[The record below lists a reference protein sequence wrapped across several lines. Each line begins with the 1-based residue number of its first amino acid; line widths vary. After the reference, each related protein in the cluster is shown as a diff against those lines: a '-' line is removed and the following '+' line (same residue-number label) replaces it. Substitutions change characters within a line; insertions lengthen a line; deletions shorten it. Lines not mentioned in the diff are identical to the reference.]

1 MEHRD
6 FVTEVRGI
14 KDVEGL
20 LDNCTI
26 LLDVQVRIFFCLGG
40 GYLTSLHIIILAMQS
55 TIQQLQ
61 NTLSDHMTPVS
72 SSGKESRDI
81 KFDFQGCL
89 VK

>member
-26 LLDVQVRIFFCLGG
+26 LLDVQVRI
-40 GYLTSLHIIILAMQS
+40 
-55 TIQQLQ
+55 
-61 NTLSDHMTPVS
+61 VS
-72 SSGKESRDI
+72 SI
-81 KFDFQGCL
+81 VL
-89 VK
+89 W